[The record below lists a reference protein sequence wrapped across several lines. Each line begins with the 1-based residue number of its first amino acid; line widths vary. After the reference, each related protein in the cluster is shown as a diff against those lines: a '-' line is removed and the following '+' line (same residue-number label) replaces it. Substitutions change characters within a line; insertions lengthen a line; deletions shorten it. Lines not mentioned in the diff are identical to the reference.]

1 MTERQRNKEALQF
14 DMRYQAMLFVDN
26 NARLLIKNGINDGFS
41 LGDYMI
47 LEKYMV
53 NNNKNAHT
61 ITLEEGIKV
70 LKDYRS

>member
-26 NARLLIKNGINDGFS
+26 NARSLIKNGINDGFS
-41 LGDYMI
+41 LGDYMT

-53 NNNKNAHT
+53 DNNKNAHT

>member
-41 LGDYMI
+41 LGDYMT
-47 LEKYMV
+47 LEKYMID
-53 NNNKNAHT
+53 NNKNAHT

>member
-53 NNNKNAHT
+53 DNNKNAHT